1 MTYTDQMCSQE
12 SVYKLS
18 PFSFY
23 KIIITQNNISN
34 QKLYETTLAIRT
46 HAKNFKYT
54 SCPLQNNPR
63 VIWVITEMLQMQKL
77 CLEGYVKG
85 VPRTTDRF
93 DLLEG
98 LTD

>member
-54 SCPLQNNPR
+54 SCPLQNNPKSN
-63 VIWVITEMLQMQKL
+63 M
-77 CLEGYVKG
+77 GYYG
-85 VPRTTDRF
+85 NFTDAK
-93 DLLEG
+93 
-98 LTD
+98 TVS

>member
-1 MTYTDQMCSQE
+1 MKQRWQLGPMLKT
-12 SVYKLS
+12 LS
-18 PFSFY
+18 
-23 KIIITQNNISN
+23 
-34 QKLYETTLAIRT
+34 TLHVLFRT
-46 HAKNFKYT
+46 I
-54 SCPLQNNPR
+54 LR
-63 VIWVITEMLQMQKL
+63 VIWVITEILQMQKL